1 VPLYDI
7 SLNSLYLEW
16 NVARQSR
23 GLSGADITQPSL
35 AGCGIINIWNEHNP
49 YSFHPQGVS
58 YVRGDGSVSFM
69 SQDIDPAIYVAMVSR
84 YGGESLSA
92 D

>member
-1 VPLYDI
+1 
-7 SLNSLYLEW
+7 
-16 NVARQSR
+16 
-23 GLSGADITQPSL
+23 L
-35 AGCGIINIWNEHNP
+35 AGASGVYPLERNAPGCSIVNIFNLDNQ

-69 SQDIDPAIYVAMVSR
+69 SQDIDPTVYVAMVSR
-84 YGGESLSA
+84 DGGESLSA